1 MSVYSSTVS
10 FTCTFSEAVS
20 LHRVERV
27 LVPNFVSVSPMEG
40 EHTVYTVTAG
50 VVDNT
55 LGTITLLLGEGA
67 FATAQEQSP
76 EYSVSVAYDF
86 VYENVNVSAVV
97 NTLSDRP
104 DFAIITI
111 AGGMTIRPTVQ
122 SVDEIAVFP
131 ASVEVLSVEATPIS
145 YVVKVFVKD
154 PAALA
159 QDTILIKPGVIQSYW
174 GQKANLVKDVSIT
187 VLNTVTST
195 ATVSLWPQSATV
207 YTASQEFTYDVS
219 SLPCPVDR
227 QSFAGVN
234 VEVLDVASGVLRARL
249 VDDAIPGTLT
259 FLGYKP
265 DSCVAYD
272 YPAQPSTTV
281 VKETEPHYTLHFK
294 TATAGCT
301 DISVVFDAPVNVVGE
316 ELLSITPVSGLAP
329 SVTSAAVKP
338 VVPEFFLGIEATV
351 CISTTSDTLL
361 VSVNR
366 DVVKTPSGA
375 MLPEQEPT
383 SIYVSQMSLVMNLL
397 PTGLPTPSLNVT
409 YVIRTAEF
417 TMLFNTPSGINI
429 GLCDYS
435 KAFTS
440 DHNVEIRTGM
450 EGANLAVSVKSNSI
464 DHHVIA
470 FHADRVVCDG
480 SFTVDHSPAV
490 QVRVRSSVPAGRHHR
505 DACEHVLLGRVRLH
519 SPA

>member
-1 MSVYSSTVS
+1 M
-10 FTCTFSEAVS
+10 
-20 LHRVERV
+20 L
-27 LVPNFVSVSPMEG
+27 
-40 EHTVYTVTAG
+40 
-50 VVDNT
+50 
-55 LGTITLLLGEGA
+55 
-67 FATAQEQSP
+67 
-76 EYSVSVAYDF
+76 
-86 VYENVNVSAVV
+86 
-97 NTLSDRP
+97 
-104 DFAIITI
+104 
-111 AGGMTIRPTVQ
+111 
-122 SVDEIAVFP
+122 
-131 ASVEVLSVEATPIS
+131 
-145 YVVKVFVKD
+145 
-154 PAALA
+154 
-159 QDTILIKPGVIQSYW
+159 
-174 GQKANLVKDVSIT
+174 
-187 VLNTVTST
+187 
-195 ATVSLWPQSATV
+195 
-207 YTASQEFTYDVS
+207 
-219 SLPCPVDR
+219 
-227 QSFAGVN
+227 
-234 VEVLDVASGVLRARL
+234 
-249 VDDAIPGTLT
+249 
-259 FLGYKP
+259 
-265 DSCVAYD
+265 
-272 YPAQPSTTV
+272 
-281 VKETEPHYTLHFK
+281 KETEPHYTLHFK

-366 DVVKTPSGA
+366 DAVKTPSGA

-480 SFTVDHSPAV
+480 SFTVEFIPQQFKYAYDPPFQPGDIIVTRVNTYYSAEFDFIPLRKVFSWNKVFFTDAGWVNEVYGFIDHGSDGYISWTPKTDVEAGTV
-490 QVRVRSSVPAGRHHR
+490 QQWSYIAMTQKLDPLIPSSSTPSTRSTTSSTASCWTSRTI
-505 DACEHVLLGRVRLH
+505 C
-519 SPA
+519 SST